1 MFKRTKRLQELF
13 EKYSITDL
21 VHGAKED
28 KMGDVIEDYCVSILN
43 STEIL
48 SKYKANCINKDDTDE
63 FIFFYMMSKIPI
75 DSSNI
80 IKIFAT
86 RDIKHRFT
94 GGNPKTDIIIEV
106 HCVDTKV
113 ITVPISIKSSTV
125 SKVAMAEFDVDT
137 IVREVGIG
145 EVELKNL
152 LLKHQ
157 IDASAKN
164 FTKAEKE
171 KLYKLLTPYARKFVR
186 WVLAGSPVESED
198 LRFPVLMIKFALT
211 KTDEIKDIKIYS
223 IEEYV
228 NSVMLDKNKNI
239 KKGGFGTGLSWTY
252 ATGSKGKKIQFK
264 G

>member
-1 MFKRTKRLQELF
+1 MFRRTKRLQELF
-13 EKYSITDL
+13 DEYGITNL
-21 VHGAKED
+21 VHGARED

-48 SKYKANCINKDDTDE
+48 NKYKMNRINTNDTDE
-63 FIFFYMMSKIPI
+63 FTFFNTMSKIPMDKSKI
-75 DSSNI
+75 V
-80 IKIFAT
+80 KIFAT
-86 RDIKHRFT
+86 RDIEHRFT
-94 GGNPKTDIIIEV
+94 GGNPKTDMIIEI
-106 HCVDTKV
+106 HCIDSNV
-113 ITVPISIKSSTV
+113 IPVPISIKSSTV

-137 IVREVGIG
+137 IVREVGIR
-145 EVELKNL
+145 EAELKTL

-157 IDASAKN
+157 VDASAKN
-164 FTKAEKE
+164 FTADEKE
-171 KLYKLLTPYARKFVR
+171 KLYELLKPHARKFVR

-211 KTDEIKDIKIYS
+211 KTDEIKDINVYS

-228 NSVMLDKNKNI
+228 DSVMLDQNRNI

-252 ATGSKGKKIQFK
+252 ATGSKGRKIQFK